1 MLPSAVSNRFDDHY
15 RLYVQISS
23 SGNRVSA
30 EAGGLAC
37 CSSASL
43 CRIAYFGHWGVRF
56 GGHSVPCGA
65 FWPLR
70 GVVRWSDCAVV
81 RRMADGDGGG
91 EARGVLCRPLLAV
104 LRRGARFG
112 RRGVSFGGRIVL
124 WCAEWPMKIVAGG
137 ELVGNW
143 RGIGGRLGFP
153 LLLWRSLRAGLRVL
167 TVEGCCLSVES
178 CDCTKNGRWM
188 HRGALGEG
196 VTHSQ
201 AHGNGRGRSEV
212 RAEGATHSHSLPR
225 ACTGRTGGC
234 GRRPWGEGVPVAA
247 ICARG
252 GVVPSWS
259 TSFGRAR

>member
-1 MLPSAVSNRFDDHY
+1 M
-15 RLYVQISS
+15 
-23 SGNRVSA
+23 
-30 EAGGLAC
+30 AC

-43 CRIAYFGHWGVRF
+43 CRIAYFGHWGVWF

-91 EARGVLCRPLLAV
+91 EARGVVSSLVGCSAPGCAFWPLGSVVRWPDCAV
-104 LRRGARFG
+104 VRGVADEDSGRRGAG
-112 RRGVSFGGRIVL
+112 R
-124 WCAEWPMKIVAGG
+124 
-137 ELVGNW
+137 ELA
-143 RGIGGRLGFP
+143 GIGGRLGFP
-153 LLLWRSLRAGLRVL
+153 LLLWRSLRAGLHVL

-178 CDCTKNGRWM
+178 CDYTKNGRWM

-196 VTHSQ
+196 ITHSQ

-212 RAEGATHSHSLPR
+212 HAEGATHSHSLPR
-225 ACTGRTGGC
+225 LHWANGWVWPPAVGR
-234 GRRPWGEGVPVAA
+234 GVPVAA

-252 GVVPSWS
+252 ALCRH
-259 TSFGRAR
+259 GRCVSAERGESSNIEPVRHAESRALACA